1 MSRIGK
7 RPVDIL
13 PGVKVH
19 IEDNCLKV
27 EGPKGKIDFKF
38 SKDIV
43 CEEKDNKLFFN
54 ALKDTKP
61 VRAIFGTT
69 RALAKNMIIGV
80 TSGFSKTLI
89 IEGVGYKA
97 QTQGKNLRLNVGFTH
112 PVDYSIPDGIKIDAS
127 KQVEIVVSGIDK
139 TQVGQVAAEIR
150 RVCPPE
156 PYKGKGIHYKDE
168 RIRRKVGKAVTK

>member
-1 MSRIGK
+1 MQ
-7 RPVDIL
+7 
-13 PGVKVH
+13 
-19 IEDNCLKV
+19 EDCLKV
-27 EGPKGKIDFKF
+27 EGPKGKMEFKL
-38 SKDIV
+38 SENIA
-43 CEEKDNKLFFN
+43 CEQKDNKLFFR

-61 VRAIFGTT
+61 VRALFGTT
-69 RALAKNMIIGV
+69 RALARNMIIGV

-97 QTQGKNLRLNVGFTH
+97 QIQGKNLRLNVGFTH
-112 PVDYSIPDGIKIDAS
+112 PVDYAIPEGIKIDVS
-127 KQVEIVVSGIDK
+127 KQVEILVSGVDK

-156 PYKGKGIHYKDE
+156 PYKGKGIRYKDE